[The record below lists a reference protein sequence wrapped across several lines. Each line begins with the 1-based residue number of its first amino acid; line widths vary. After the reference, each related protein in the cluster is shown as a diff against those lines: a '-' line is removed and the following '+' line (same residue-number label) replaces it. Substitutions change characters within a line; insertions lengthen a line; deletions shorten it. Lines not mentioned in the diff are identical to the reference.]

1 MKKKNKLGLEGGNKI
16 VNVWLLEI
24 KLQTIQIVFFLVVPW
39 CVIRIRQD
47 DVSCKRFVWRW
58 SKGKLDDE
66 SNGND
71 DENKKENN
79 YDNNNNNNNNN
90 NNSTNNNSNSDN

>member
-24 KLQTIQIVFFLVVPW
+24 KLQTIQTVFFLVVPW

-90 NNSTNNNSNSDN
+90 NSTNNNSNSDN

>member
-1 MKKKNKLGLEGGNKI
+1 MEGGTKI
-16 VNVWLLEI
+16 VNVLLLEI

-47 DVSCKRFVWRW
+47 DVSCKRFVWWW

-71 DENKKENN
+71 DENKKENSN
-79 YDNNNNNNNNN
+79 DNNNNNNH
-90 NNSTNNNSNSDN
+90 TNNNSNNDN

>member
-1 MKKKNKLGLEGGNKI
+1 MEGGTKI
-16 VNVWLLEI
+16 VNVLLLEI

-47 DVSCKRFVWRW
+47 NVSCKRFVWWW

-66 SNGND
+66 SNDND
-71 DENKKENN
+71 DENKKENSN
-79 YDNNNNNNNNN
+79 DNNNNNNH
-90 NNSTNNNSNSDN
+90 TNNNSNNDN

>member
-1 MKKKNKLGLEGGNKI
+1 MEGGTKI
-16 VNVWLLEI
+16 VNVLLLEI

-47 DVSCKRFVWRW
+47 DVSCKRFVWWW

-66 SNGND
+66 SNDND
-71 DENKKENN
+71 DENKKENSN
-79 YDNNNNNNNNN
+79 DNNNNNNH
-90 NNSTNNNSNSDN
+90 TNNNSNNDN